1 MKVFRRCAVVAAG
14 IGAVLATSLPVAGSA
29 AAAQPFEATLVCNNG
44 QEYEVEGNGNGDFTP
59 VRDKNSNRVF
69 VPISFGDFSGAIF
82 DEEGVLV
89 DSFTEEGTFE
99 KGSGKQKSDAVC
111 TFEFSEVSD
120 GSGDPDDEHFLPEGF
135 TFVGSGTVV
144 VKITGRS

>member
-14 IGAVLATSLPVAGSA
+14 IGALVATSLPMAGSA
-29 AAAQPFEATLVCNNG
+29 AAAQPFEATLKCDNG
-44 QEYEVEGNGNGDFTP
+44 ELYEVEGNGNGDFTP

-82 DEEGVLV
+82 DTNDVVV
-89 DSFTEEGTFE
+89 DTFTEEGTFE

-111 TFEFSEVSD
+111 AFEFSEVSD
-120 GSGDPDDEHFLPEGF
+120 GSDPEFPAGF
-135 TFVGSGTVV
+135 TFVGTGTVV